1 MKLPTEWVVE
11 PVVHRGEQR
20 LLLRFTNR
28 KNWNELARELDGAR
42 FSITLK
48 GWHVADTPANRYKL
62 KIPAD
67 QVQDLP
73 NMSAIDL
80 PKSSEEA
87 IAKFERWMQSRRY
100 SINTIRTYA
109 DALRTFLKF
118 FADKPVELL
127 SNEDVI
133 SFNNDYIRARNRSLS
148 LQNQVVNALKLFFAH
163 VMHTQ
168 IVTEAIH
175 RPRNDHKLPNVLSK
189 EEVKALLSTL
199 GNLKHRTM
207 LSLIYSCGL
216 RCGELLALKPAHVD
230 SDRHLLIIRQGKG
243 FKDRVAPLSEKTI
256 ELLREYYKAYKPKVY
271 LFEGMYEGMQYDAR
285 SLQQVLKSA
294 VKKAGIKK
302 RVTLHWLR
310 HSYATH
316 LLEAGTDLRYIQEI
330 LGHKSSKTTEIYTH
344 VSTKQIRNIVSPFDQ
359 L

>member
-11 PVVHRGEQR
+11 PLTHKGEKR
-20 LLLRFTNR
+20 LLLRFSNR
-28 KNWNELARELDGAR
+28 RDWNELARELEGAR

-48 GWHVADTPANRYKL
+48 GWHLADTPENRIKL
-62 KIPAD
+62 KLPLDQSAD
-67 QVQDLP
+67 LAKQTLKDLP
-73 NMSAIDL
+73 THS
-80 PKSSEEA
+80 KEA
-87 IAKFERWMQSRRY
+87 IEKFERWMQSRRY
-100 SINTIRTYA
+100 SVNTIRTYA

-118 FADKPVELL
+118 FADRPVESLT
-127 SNEDVI
+127 NEDVI
-133 SFNNDYIRARNRSLS
+133 RFNNDYIRARNCSLS

-175 RPRNDHKLPNVLSK
+175 RPRNEHKLPNVLSK
-189 EEVKALLSTL
+189 EEVKALLATL

-216 RCGELLALKPAHVD
+216 RCGELLALKPEHVD
-230 SDRHLLIIRQGKG
+230 SDRNLLIIRQGKG
-243 FKDRVAPLSEKTI
+243 FKDRVTPLSEKTI
-256 ELLREYYKAYKPKVY
+256 ALLREYYKAYRPKVF
-271 LFEGMYEGMQYDAR
+271 LFEGMYEGMPYDAR

-294 VKKAGIKK
+294 VKKAGIQK